1 MNISRRN
8 FLKVSGKAG
17 GGLIISF
24 GLPTYG
30 NLDVINLNGEEVEFN
45 KFISIDSTGEITI
58 MLTKHEMGQG
68 TGTSIPTI
76 IADELDA
83 DWAKI
88 KIKQVDYNPK
98 YTWHEMGTT
107 GGSGSISRAWD
118 SIRTAGATTKELLK
132 QAAAN
137 KWDVDPI
144 VLEVKNSYITNL
156 VTDEK
161 FEFGEL
167 AEVASKLPI
176 PDEVVLKKPGVYSY
190 IGKPIK
196 NRITKSVISGSAK
209 YGIDM
214 DVPGMVYASIEKC
227 PIYQGKLKTYDDT
240 EAKKIDGVLDI
251 FPIVFSDKIKNELNP
266 VLGYVNEGVV
276 VVATSTWI
284 AFKARKS
291 LKVEWEGGENGVR
304 SIASLNNDMG
314 AVKDSPDIMTMD
326 VGNIDEGFENGSNE
340 ILEMEYDNPYQAHA
354 LMEPLNA
361 TADFR
366 GDSCEIWVG
375 TQDSEQTIGEV
386 AKALEILPEKVIV
399 HVLNS
404 GGSFG
409 RRYHADTSIEA
420 AFISKNINKPVKIT
434 WTREDEVRNDHF
446 QPYLKNYLRAAIT
459 PEKSVT
465 GIENNAVCTVEYV
478 TWSEKWEHYY
488 AFPNIRCYRSMVS
501 TLLHEGA
508 WRSVGEHS
516 AALSKECFVDEL
528 AHKLSKDPLDYRMEL
543 LSHEVDWGDP
553 KDMPDWVIDFML
565 PRKKIIRQRQIDI
578 LDYIKTNGLWPQE
591 TPNGKG
597 KGFAIANFGNTICA
611 EIAEVTMDEEL
622 GFKVDKVTAIVHC
635 GMVINPHFG
644 KGQIEGSIIWALSA
658 VKYGGMEVE
667 NGVVQRSNFH
677 NNKVLRM
684 DELPEIEV
692 IFIKSDER
700 PSGLGEPGTPPLAP
714 AVLNAIFNASGKRI
728 RKIPVTKYDL
738 NETKNRVASVQE

>member
-1 MNISRRN
+1 MNITRRS

-17 GGLIISF
+17 GGLVLSLS
-24 GLPTYG
+24 LPMYG
-30 NLDVINLNGEEVEFN
+30 NVRPLNQNEKEVEFN
-45 KFISIDSTGEITI
+45 NFISIDTNGEITI

-83 DWAKI
+83 DWNKI
-88 KIKQVDYNPK
+88 KIKKVEYSPK

-107 GGSGSISRAWD
+107 GGSGSISRTWD
-118 SIRTAGATTKELLK
+118 PIRKAGATTKELLK
-132 QAAAN
+132 QAAAI

-144 VLEVKNSYITNL
+144 ILKVENSIITNL
-156 VTDEK
+156 ATDEK
-161 FEFGEL
+161 MEFGEL
-167 AEVASKLPI
+167 AEAASKLPI
-176 PDEVVLKKPGVYSY
+176 PDNVTLKEPGDYKY

-196 NRITKSVISGSAK
+196 NRITKDVISGKAK

-227 PIYQGKLKTYDDT
+227 PIYKGKLKSYDVT
-240 EAKKIDGVLDI
+240 EAKKVEGVLDI
-251 FPIVFSDKIKNELNP
+251 FPIVLSEEIKSLLNP
-266 VLGYVNEGVV
+266 VLGYVNEGIV

-284 AFKARKS
+284 AFKARKQ
-291 LKVEWEGGENGVR
+291 LKVEWDGGENGPR
-304 SIASLNNDMG
+304 SLASLNSDMR
-314 AVKDSPDIMTMD
+314 AVKNTPGQRTMD
-326 VGNIDEGFENGSNE
+326 LGDVEEGFANSDNE
-340 ILEMEYDNPYQAHA
+340 VVEMEYDNPYQAHA

-366 GDSCEIWVG
+366 EDLCEIWVG
-375 TQDSEQTIGEV
+375 TQDAEQTISEV
-386 AKALEILPEKVIV
+386 AKVLELPPEKVVV
-399 HVLNS
+399 HDLNS

-420 AFISKNINKPVKIT
+420 AFVSRKIGKPVKIT

-459 PEKSVT
+459 PEKKVV
-465 GIENNAVCTVEYV
+465 GIENRAICTVDYA
-478 TWSEKWEHYY
+478 TWVEKWEHYY
-488 AFPNIRCYRSMVS
+488 AFPNIRCYRTLVP

-528 AHKLSKDPLDYRMEL
+528 AHKLQKDPLDYRMEL

-553 KDMPDWVIDFML
+553 KTMPDWAIKYLL
-565 PRKKIIRQRQIDI
+565 PRKKLVRQRQLDI
-578 LDYIKTNGLWPQE
+578 ISHIKKNSLWPKE
-591 TPNGKG
+591 TGKG
-597 KGFAIANFGNTICA
+597 KGMGFAIANFGDTVCA
-611 EIAEVTMDEEL
+611 EIVEVTMDEEF
-622 GFKVDKVTAIVHC
+622 GFTVDKVTAIVHC

-644 KGQIEGSIIWALSA
+644 KGQIEGAIIWALSA
-658 VKYGGMEVE
+658 VKYGGVEVE
-667 NGVVQRSNFH
+667 NGIVQRSNFH

-684 DELPEIEV
+684 DELPEIDV
-692 IFIKSDER
+692 VFIESDER

-728 RKIPVTKYDL
+728 RKIPVTKDDL
-738 NETKNRVASVQE
+738 

>member
-1 MNISRRN
+1 MNITRRN

-24 GLPTYG
+24 SLPIYG
-30 NLDVINLNGEEVEFN
+30 NKNEVNLNGEEVEFN
-45 KFISIDSTGEITI
+45 KFISIDATGEITI

-88 KIKQVDYNPK
+88 KIKKVNYSPK

-107 GGSGSISRAWD
+107 GGSGSISRTWD
-118 SIRTAGATTKELLK
+118 SIRMAGATTRELLR

-137 KWDVDPI
+137 KWGVDPI
-144 VLEVKNSYITNL
+144 VLEVKNSFITNL
-156 VTDEK
+156 VTEEK
-161 FEFGEL
+161 LEFGEL
-167 AEVASKLPI
+167 AEAASILPI
-176 PDEVVLKKPGVYSY
+176 PNEVILKKPEEYRY

-196 NRITKSVISGSAK
+196 NRMTKGVISGNAK
-209 YGIDM
+209 YGMDM
-214 DVPGMVYASIEKC
+214 DIPGMVYSSIEKC
-227 PIYQGKLKTYDDT
+227 PIYKGKLKNYDDT
-240 EAKKIDGVLDI
+240 AAKQIDGVLDI
-251 FPIVFSDKIKNELNP
+251 FPIQLSEQIKSELNP
-266 VLGYVNEGVV
+266 VLGYVDEGVV

-284 AFKARKS
+284 AFKARK
-291 LKVEWEGGENGVR
+291 LLRIEWDGGQNKSR
-304 SIASLNNDMG
+304 SMATLNNDME
-314 AVKDSPDIMTMD
+314 AVKDSPNLMTMD
-326 VGNIDEGFENGSNE
+326 LGNVEEGFANSNNE
-340 ILEMEYDNPYQAHA
+340 IFEMEYDNPYQAHA

-361 TADFR
+361 TAHFYN
-366 GDSCEIWVG
+366 DSCEIWVG
-375 TQDSEQTIGEV
+375 TQDAEKTIGEV
-386 AKALEILPEKVIV
+386 AKILELPKEKVVV
-399 HVLNS
+399 HMLDS

-409 RRYHADTSIEA
+409 RRFHADTSIEA
-420 AFISKNINKPVKIT
+420 AFISRKVNKPVKVI
-434 WTREDEVRNDHF
+434 WTREDEIRNDHF

-459 PEKSVT
+459 PEKSVV
-465 GIENNAVCTVEYV
+465 GIENRAISTVDYV

-488 AFPNIRCYRSMVS
+488 AFPNIRCYRTMVP

-528 AHKLSKDPLDYRMEL
+528 AHKLHKDPLDYRIEL

-553 KDMPDWVIDFML
+553 KDMPDWAINYML
-565 PRKKIIRQRQIDI
+565 PRKKLLRQRKLDI
-578 LDYIKTNGLWPQE
+578 LFHIKENGLWPKE
-591 TPNGKG
+591 SPKG
-597 KGFAIANFGNTICA
+597 KGTGLAITNFGPTVCA
-611 EIAEVTMDEEL
+611 EIAEVTMDEEF
-622 GFKVDKVTAIVHC
+622 GFTVDKVTAIVHC

-658 VKYGGMEVE
+658 LKYGGMEVE
-667 NGVVQRSNFH
+667 EGVVQRSNFH

-728 RKIPVTKYDL
+728 RKIPVTKDDL
-738 NETKNRVASVQE
+738 YEAKS